1 MPRELG
7 LAQADA
13 SAGARP
19 LPQAPGK
26 APSPTEACFRFQAFK
41 AGPFLESYQP
51 YHCRVTRASSD
62 NQMAHLSFFFNPLPG
77 SLQKDVFPSRAENFC
92 LGNGGFPH
100 HPALQKCPLIKFG
113 GTEAKRKNL
122 KKQQI
127 FTGLANEI
135 QVRFFF
141 FLTLNGVSLGNGHPQ
156 AQEGHRSPKL
166 LLLHCPL
173 TATKTPP

>member
-1 MPRELG
+1 MPAN
-7 LAQADA
+7 LAWLRRARCGGQA
-13 SAGARP
+13 STTGS
-19 LPQAPGK
+19 LEKPQAPQR
-26 APSPTEACFRFQAFK
+26 PVFRFQAFK

-62 NQMAHLSFFFNPLPG
+62 NQMAHLFFFFNPLPG
-77 SLQKDVFPSRAENFC
+77 SLQEGCISLKGREFLPGQWWFLHITQPSK
-92 LGNGGFPH
+92 
-100 HPALQKCPLIKFG
+100 KCPLIKFG

-141 FLTLNGVSLGNGHPQ
+141 FSN
-156 AQEGHRSPKL
+156 AKW
-166 LLLHCPL
+166 C
-173 TATKTPP
+173 